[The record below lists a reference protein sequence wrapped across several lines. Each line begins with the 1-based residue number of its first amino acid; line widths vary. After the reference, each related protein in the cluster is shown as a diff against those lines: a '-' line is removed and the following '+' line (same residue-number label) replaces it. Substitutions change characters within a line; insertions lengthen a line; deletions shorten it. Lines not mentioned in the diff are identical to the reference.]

1 MHIDPIKE
9 IGPPVEV
16 TGHIFVDRFKAQ
28 ELEKKLRIKALESVK
43 DKGLRKIRD
52 KCIEILK
59 KDCLN

>member
-1 MHIDPIKE
+1 MHNEAIEKV
-9 IGPPVEV
+9 GPPVYAME
-16 TGHIFVDRFKAQ
+16 HFFVDRFKAQ